1 MRHVNLRSR
10 RPAGER
16 ERAWLPAAGNR
27 VRLFR
32 LLFPAALSIVPAL
45 GAQQPAQPPAA
56 DTAARPGI
64 GVRLR
69 FPNDSLVLERP
80 AALGPFGRLAPSRDS
95 GATLADRQVAGLLQM
110 TEVARAARWG
120 EAVVAVFADS
130 ARAPVAQ
137 LPDSAF
143 RIPQSDSSRREG
155 LFGDYADLGLHLT
168 SRIETK
174 IERDRNE
181 RCRSSD
187 LLTPFASCAGTI
199 QPQMDFQF
207 NVQTGGVV
215 ADRIHVNVDYDSERE
230 FDASNN
236 ISIYYQGKPDEMLH
250 RLEVGNV
257 SFAAPASRFITAGIP
272 SGNYGLQ
279 AVGQIGPMQFRS
291 IVAQQKGNV
300 VRDKVFTVGD
310 RSVQTIERD
319 IEDFVVERGRFFW
332 VIDPRRA
339 FAGRFPNVDILGR
352 DLEALAAAI
361 PPGERPRRVLLYRY
375 RPPTPGGSVSRDIN
389 GPYAVTRYARNTN
402 EIGPFDVLQEGI
414 DYYIDP
420 TNLWIAL
427 VNPVQRGERL
437 AVSYTVSGP
446 AGDEVILGPVG
457 GTFPTSRGPAGRDTI
472 NLLWD
477 AEVLPGDAVFDQEI
491 RSVYRL
497 GGEDL
502 RRETV
507 QLKIV
512 VGAGGD
518 QERPIGAP
526 YETFLQMFGLAQP
539 VNPSAFDVENRLW
552 PRPSDP
558 NLARNAAQ
566 GGAKLIRDYFV
577 VFPSLR
583 PFADSGMADPPNPL
597 NDSLYRTPYEDLFT
611 QRRPPT
617 QYRLRARYAS
627 EGGGDAG
634 TLALGG
640 VQIRQGSE
648 RLNIDGV
655 PLVRDVDYRVDYEL
669 GRVSFTRPDT
679 LFARPRRVTVQYEEN
694 PIFAAQPTSILGL
707 AAEFPTEAGRL
718 SFTAMSQ
725 RQKTTFNRP
734 LLGFEPASSLVAGVT
749 GQFSFTSDALT
760 RVLDRL
766 PFVDATQQSRIDV
779 QGEFATS
786 RPQPNAAGVAY
797 VETFEGEGGI
807 GIVLGEQAWRLGSR
821 PYAPGGVPIGGTPY
835 HFELDSAAAIAWQ
848 NLVRIGDLALQF
860 FPEQVDTAF
869 KFVGG
874 QAFRVPEI
882 ILWNTLYPTGIEG
895 FLTPRGQATPD
906 YLWETTPRP
915 GRRWRSLMQP
925 LAQSGIDLTRVEQI
939 EFWTMIETDPAK
951 RERNPTIVLDLGD
964 ISENAVAFRPE
975 TLFVTGADSAF
986 RGRAL
991 TGYDVMDSERDEI
1004 TRSFDAATDDVG
1016 LPSDRADTLIRVVD
1030 GATERLLDA
1039 ELCLGGSVI
1048 AELGDTRHNC
1058 SIRNRRLDEE
1068 DLDLDGV
1075 LNMSGPENSNE
1086 RLMRYVIDLADPE
1099 SVTKV
1104 GLCHHHPSDRART
1117 GPRTFCWA
1125 LVRVPLASAE
1135 LINDPLV
1142 RRIRA
1147 ARLTIVSGDAA
1158 DTSFTYTP
1166 VSRFRL
1172 LGAPWVKRATTPLT
1186 GIAGTRETG
1195 LGSIQATVIG
1205 TLDAGTTGIRYQP
1218 PPGVA
1223 ESPDD
1228 RTADVATERTQV
1240 NEKSLRLLT
1249 TALDVN
1255 QRAEAY
1261 YRFPEGDKSFMGYRS
1276 LRVWARGRGKGW
1288 GANGDLQFYVRV
1300 GRDADNFYLYRS
1312 PANVGPDSTAWLPEH
1327 VIEFSRFYR
1336 LRTQLQ
1342 NAFLRGGDSLACSGV
1357 DLALIEASQPPTAPG
1372 SRRFAAC
1379 QDGYIVYTAN
1389 PAITPPNLAAVQELS
1404 VGIVRVSAAGGGVGG
1419 PISPLDT
1426 LELWVDDVR
1435 LGEVVDDAGYAG
1447 QFGVTVAASDLGSMT
1462 VNVSRRDHNFRQLG
1476 EAPSYVTDD
1485 QLNLT
1490 SSVRLD
1496 RLLPRALG
1504 LAIPVTINHAS
1515 SGTDPFFL
1523 ARSDISGPDLDGLR
1537 KPKTS
1542 ATSYTVAL
1550 RRATRRGGGVTDLL
1564 LDNLSV
1570 QSAYTTGAQRSEY
1583 QTGDASSFT
1592 GSVDWDFSRG
1602 DGEGRRMP
1610 GWVRGAVNALPGW
1623 LRESAALRGLRD
1635 ASLRFSPAAIRLTSG
1650 WARAEDRRASFAL
1663 PVFVAEDTGRTVASS
1678 RHDWRNRALVELRPV
1693 DALMARIDV
1702 NSVRDLRN
1710 YGDDTDVALVAGF
1723 ERAELFG
1730 LDVGL
1735 ERERQMQSAL
1745 RFTPAVAAW
1754 LRPSFEVAST
1764 FTMFR
1769 DPNTS
1774 RLLRADGDTG
1784 ELRLPRRL
1792 SNSQV
1797 LSAAAA
1803 VDLGGAIGRYA
1814 GDSGIARRI
1823 ANAIQPVR
1831 LSWTR
1836 EMRSLFDETPFTPG
1850 FSYQFAFG
1858 GIEDFR
1864 SLGDVLATSAGVA
1877 RGLTVDHT
1885 LSLPFGASFTQ
1896 HYQRTVNN
1904 TWTRRAQDAQ
1914 SMLEARSVTFPD
1926 VALRWTFRPGFLS
1939 VIVSSVSAEARA
1951 SITRA
1956 SSFQPALPGGAITLS
1971 GVRTELETR
1980 QYPLR
1985 GTLSWTLF
1993 GGFTTSAGWL
2003 HTTRRELRAGG
2014 TSEGEQ
2020 NDVTADISKLFALP
2034 QSWGLPSS
2042 MLRAYVG
2049 MQRISTETVF
2059 LADTT
2064 ERRIADNGRWA
2075 LNARAET
2082 DVAENASFSLSA
2094 SRTVTYDEVN
2104 DRRFTQFV
2112 LSAVLQLQFFA
2123 GELK

>member
-1 MRHVNLRSR
+1 
-10 RPAGER
+10 
-16 ERAWLPAAGNR
+16 

-45 GAQQPAQPPAA
+45 GAQQPPA
-56 DTAARPGI
+56 DSAARPGV
-64 GVRLR
+64 VRLR

-80 AALGPFGRLAPSRDS
+80 AALGPFGRLAGVRDS
-95 GATLADRQVAGLLQM
+95 GATIADRETAALVRM
-110 TEVARAARWG
+110 TEVTRAARWG
-120 EAVVAVFADS
+120 EAIVALFGDS
-130 ARAPVAQ
+130 ARNTVAQ
-137 LPDSAF
+137 LDTSAIRGRPPGGAQPAIDST
-143 RIPQSDSSRREG
+143 RRPG
-155 LFGDYADLGLHLT
+155 IFGEYADLGLHLT

-174 IERDRNE
+174 LERDRNE

-187 LLTPFASCAGTI
+187 LLTPFANCLGTL

-279 AVGQIGPMQFRS
+279 AIGQIGPMQFRS
-291 IVAQQKGNV
+291 IMAQQKGNV
-300 VRDKVFTVGD
+300 VRDKVFTMGD

-319 IEDFVVERGRFFW
+319 IEDFLVERGRFFW

-339 FAGRFPNVDILGR
+339 FGARFPNVDMLAR
-352 DLEALAAAI
+352 DLEALAASI
-361 PPGERPRRVLLYRY
+361 PFGERPRRVLVYRY

-389 GPYAVTRYARNTN
+389 GPYAVTRYARNAN

-437 AVSYTVSGP
+437 AVSYTVTGP
-446 AGDEVILGPVG
+446 TGDEVVVGAIG

-477 AEVLPGDAVFDQEI
+477 AEILPGDAVFDQEI
-491 RSVYRL
+491 RAVYRL
-497 GGEDL
+497 GGEDV

-518 QERPIGAP
+518 QERPVGTP
-526 YETFLQMFGLAQP
+526 FETLLQMFGMAQP
-539 VNPSAFDVENRLW
+539 VNPSAFDIENRLW

-558 NLARNAAQ
+558 NVARNAAQ
-566 GGAKLIRDYFV
+566 AGAKLIRDYFV

-583 PFADSGMADPPNPL
+583 PFADSGLADPPNPL

-617 QYRLRARYAS
+617 QYRLRARYAA
-627 EGGGDAG
+627 EGGGDVG

-648 RLNIDGV
+648 RLTLDGV

-669 GRVSFTRPDT
+669 GRVTFNRPDT

-707 AAEFPTEAGRL
+707 AAEFPTETGRL
-718 SFTAMSQ
+718 SFTALAQ
-725 RQKTTFNRP
+725 RQKTSFNRP
-734 LLGFEPASSLVAGVT
+734 PLGFEPASSLVGGVT
-749 GQFSFTSDALT
+749 AQFSFPSDALT

-779 QGEFATS
+779 QGEFAAS

-807 GIVLGEQAWRLGSR
+807 TILLTEQAWRLGSR
-821 PYAPGGVPIGGTPY
+821 PYAPGGLQIGGSPY
-835 HFELDSAAAIAWQ
+835 HFELDSAAGVAWQ
-848 NLVRIGDLALQF
+848 NLVRVGDVALQF

-874 QAFRVPEI
+874 AFRAPEV
-882 ILWNTLYPTGIEG
+882 ILWSTVYPSGIEG
-895 FLTPRGQATPD
+895 FLSPRGDAPPE
-906 YLWETTPRP
+906 YLWRTPARA

-925 LAQSGIDLTRVEQI
+925 LSQSGIDLTRVEQI
-939 EFWTMIETDPAK
+939 EFWTMIETDPAR
-951 RERNPTIVLDLGD
+951 RERNPTLVLDFGD
-964 ISENAVAFRPE
+964 ISENAVSFRPE
-975 TLFVTGADSAF
+975 TLFVSAPDSTF
-986 RGRAL
+986 TGRAL
-991 TGYDVMDSERDEI
+991 TGYDVMNSERDEI
-1004 TRSFDAATDDVG
+1004 TRSFDAARNDIG
-1016 LPSDRADTLIRVVD
+1016 LPSDRADTLIRVSD
-1030 GATERLLDA
+1030 GLTERLLDV
-1039 ELCLGGSVI
+1039 ELCRGESVI
-1048 AELGDTRHNC
+1048 SELGDTRHNC
-1058 SIRNRRLDEE
+1058 SVGNRRLDEE

-1086 RLMRYVIDLADPE
+1086 RLMRYVIDLSDPQ
-1099 SVTKV
+1099 SITKT
-1104 GLCHHHPSDRART
+1104 GLCHPHPSDRDRT
-1117 GPRTFCWA
+1117 GPRSFCWA
-1125 LVRVPLASAE
+1125 LVRVSLASAQ

-1142 RRIRA
+1142 RRVRS
-1147 ARLTIVSGDAA
+1147 ARLTWVSGDAA
-1158 DTSFTYTP
+1158 DTSFTYVP
-1166 VSRFRL
+1166 ISRFRL
-1172 LGAPWVKRATTPLT
+1172 LGAPWVKRGSTPIA
-1186 GIAGTRETG
+1186 GIAGVRETG
-1195 LGSIQATVIG
+1195 SGFVQATVIG
-1205 TLDAGTTGIRYQP
+1205 TLDAGTAGVGYQP

-1223 ESPDD
+1223 EVPPERTDD
-1228 RTADVATERTQV
+1228 VSIERTQV

-1249 TALDVN
+1249 TGLDLYE
-1255 QRAEAY
+1255 RAEAY

-1276 LRVWARGRGKGW
+1276 LHVWARGRGKGW
-1288 GANGDLQFYVRV
+1288 GTSGDLQFYVRM
-1300 GRDADNFYLYRS
+1300 GRDADNFYLYRA
-1312 PANVGPDSTAWLPEH
+1312 PANVGVDSTAWLPEH
-1327 VIEFSRFYR
+1327 VIQFERFYR
-1336 LRTQLQ
+1336 LRAQLQ
-1342 NAFLRGGDSLACSGV
+1342 NAFLRGGDSLACAGL
-1357 DLALIEASQPPTAPG
+1357 DLALIAASGPPPTAA
-1372 SRRFAAC
+1372 SRRYAAC
-1379 QDGYIVYTAN
+1379 EDGYIVYTAN
-1389 PAITPPNLAAVQELS
+1389 PSITPPNLAAVQDLS
-1404 VGIVRVSAAGGGVGG
+1404 VGIVRVSDAGGGVGG
-1419 PISPLDT
+1419 PITPFDT

-1435 LGEVVDDAGYAG
+1435 LGGVVDDAGYAG
-1447 QFGVTVAASDLGSMT
+1447 QFGLTIAASDLGSMS

-1476 EAPSYVTDD
+1476 EQPSYVTDD
-1485 QLNLT
+1485 QLTL
-1490 SSVRLD
+1490 SSSMRLD

-1504 LAIPVTINHAS
+1504 LAIPVTISHAS

-1523 ARSDISGPDLDGLR
+1523 ARSDVSGQDLEGLR
-1537 KPKTS
+1537 TPKTS
-1542 ATSYTVAL
+1542 ATSYTLAL
-1550 RRATRRGGGVTDLL
+1550 RRATRSGRGFTGFI

-1570 QSAYTTGAQRSEY
+1570 TSAYTTGNQRSEY
-1583 QTGDASSFT
+1583 QTGAAHSFT
-1592 GSVDWDFSRG
+1592 GAADWDFVRA
-1602 DGEGRRMP
+1602 DREGARMP
-1610 GWVRGAVNALPGW
+1610 GWLRAAINALPGW
-1623 LRESAALRGLRD
+1623 LRESAALRGVRD
-1635 ASLRFSPAAIRLTSG
+1635 ARVRLAPAAIRLTSG
-1650 WARAEDRRASFAL
+1650 WARAEDRRSSFAL
-1663 PVFVAEDTGRTVASS
+1663 PVFLEADSARTVAAL
-1678 RHDWRNRALVELRPV
+1678 RHDWRNRGLLELRPV
-1693 DALMARIDV
+1693 DALMARIDL
-1702 NSVRDLRN
+1702 NSVRDIRN
-1710 YGDDTDVALVAGF
+1710 YGDETDVGVVAGF
-1723 ERAELFG
+1723 ERDELFG

-1745 RFTPAVAAW
+1745 LFTPAITAW
-1754 LRPSFEVAST
+1754 LRPSLEIGSS

-1769 DPNTS
+1769 DPNT
-1774 RLLRADGDTG
+1774 RTLLRAEGDSG

-1792 SNSQV
+1792 SNSQTIV
-1797 LSAAAA
+1797 AGAS

-1831 LSWTR
+1831 VTWTR
-1836 EMRSLFDETPFTPG
+1836 EMRSLFDATPFTPG
-1850 FSYQFAFG
+1850 LSYQLG
-1858 GIEDFR
+1858 LGDVDDFR
-1864 SLGDVLATSAGVA
+1864 SLRNVLATSAGVA
-1877 RGLTVDHT
+1877 RGLTLDHT
-1885 LSLPFGASFTQ
+1885 LSLPFGASLTQ
-1896 HYQRTVNN
+1896 HYQRTVN
-1904 TWTRRAQDAQ
+1904 TSWTRRAQDAQ

-1926 VALRWTFRPGFLS
+1926 VGLRWTFRPGPLAG
-1939 VIVSSVSAEARA
+1939 IISSVSAEARA
-1951 SITRA
+1951 AITRA
-1956 SSFQPALPGGAITLS
+1956 SSVQPALPSGGITLA

-1985 GTLSWTLF
+1985 GALAWGLF
-1993 GGFTTSAGWL
+1993 GGFTTSAAWL
-2003 HTTRRELRAGG
+2003 RTTRRELRSGG

-2020 NDVTADISKLFALP
+2020 NDVTADVSKLFRLP
-2034 QSWGLPSS
+2034 ESWGLPSNV
-2042 MLRAYVG
+2042 LRTYVG
-2049 MQRISTETVF
+2049 LQRIGTETVF

-2064 ERRIADNGRWA
+2064 RKRIADNGRWA

-2082 DVAENASFSLSA
+2082 DVAENASFTLSA

>member
-1 MRHVNLRSR
+1 V
-10 RPAGER
+10 A
-16 ERAWLPAAGNR
+16 PAAGDR

-56 DTAARPGI
+56 DTGARPGI

-95 GATLADRQVAGLLQM
+95 GATIADRQAAALVQM

-120 EAVVAVFADS
+120 EAIVALFADS
-130 ARAPVAQ
+130 LGARPAE
-137 LPDSAF
+137 LPDSAI
-143 RIPQSDSSRREG
+143 RNPQSPADTLRRQG
-155 LFGDYADLGLHLT
+155 IFGEYADLGLHLT

-187 LLTPFASCAGTI
+187 LLTPLANCAGTL

-236 ISIYYQGKPDEMLH
+236 ISVYYQGKPDELLH

-257 SFAAPASRFITAGIP
+257 SFAAPPSRFITAGIP
-272 SGNYGLQ
+272 SSNYGLQ
-279 AVGQIGPMQFRS
+279 AIGQIGPMQFRS
-291 IVAQQKGNV
+291 IMAQQKGNV
-300 VRDKVFTVGD
+300 VRDKVFTMGD

-319 IEDFVVERGRFFW
+319 IEDFLVERGRFFW
-332 VIDPRRA
+332 VIDPRRT
-339 FAGRFPNVDILGR
+339 FAGRFPNVDMLGR
-352 DLEALAAAI
+352 DLEALAASI
-361 PPGERPRRVLLYRY
+361 PLGERPRRVLLYRY

-389 GPYAVTRYARNTN
+389 GPHAVTRYARNAN

-414 DYYIDP
+414 DYYLDP

-437 AVSYTVSGP
+437 AVSFTVSGP
-446 AGDEVILGPVG
+446 TGDEVIVGAVG
-457 GTFPTSRGPAGRDTI
+457 GTFPTSRGLAGRDTI

-518 QERPIGAP
+518 QERPVGTLF
-526 YETFLQMFGLAQP
+526 ETFLQMFGMAQP
-539 VNPSAFDVENRLW
+539 VNSSAFDVENRLW

-558 NLARNAAQ
+558 NLARNAGQ

-583 PFADSGMADPPNPL
+583 PFADSGLADPPNPM

-617 QYRLRARYAS
+617 QYRLRARYAA

-648 RLNIDGV
+648 RLTLDGV
-655 PLVRDVDYRVDYEL
+655 PLLRDVDYRVDYEL
-669 GRVSFTRPDT
+669 GRVSFSRPDT

-694 PIFAAQPTSILGL
+694 PIFAAQPTSIFGL

-718 SFTAMSQ
+718 SFTALSQ

-734 LLGFEPASSLVAGVT
+734 PLGFEPASALVAGVT
-749 GQFSFTSDALT
+749 GNFSFASDALT

-766 PFVDATQQSRIDV
+766 PFVDATHQSRIDV

-786 RPQPNAAGVAY
+786 RPQPNSAGVAY

-807 GIVLGEQAWRLGSR
+807 TINLTEQAWRLGSR
-821 PYAPGGVPIGGTPY
+821 PYAPGGVPIGSRPY
-835 HFELDSAAAIAWQ
+835 GFEIDSAAAVAWQ
-848 NLVRIGDLALQF
+848 NLVRIGDLPLQF

-874 QAFRVPEI
+874 QAFRVPEL

-895 FLTPRGQATPD
+895 FLSPRSGAAPA
-906 YLWETTPRP
+906 YLWRTQPRT

-925 LAQSGIDLTRVEQI
+925 LSQSGIDLTRVEQL
-939 EFWTMIETDPAK
+939 EFWTMIETDPAR
-951 RERNPTIVLDLGD
+951 RERNPTLVLDFGD
-964 ISENAVAFRPE
+964 ISENAVSFRPE

-986 RGRAL
+986 RSRAL
-991 TGYDVMDSERDEI
+991 TGYDVMNSERDEI
-1004 TRSFDAATDDVG
+1004 TRSFDAARNDVG
-1016 LPSDRADTLIRVVD
+1016 LPSDRADTLIRVAD
-1030 GATERLLDA
+1030 STERLLN
-1039 ELCLGGSVI
+1039 EPLCRGGSVI

-1058 SIRNRRLDEE
+1058 SVENRRLDEE

-1075 LNMSGPENSNE
+1075 LNMRGPENANE
-1086 RLMRYVIDLADPE
+1086 RLMRYVIDLADPQTI
-1099 SVTKV
+1099 TKT
-1104 GLCHHHPSDRART
+1104 GLCHPHPSDRART

-1125 LVRVPLASAE
+1125 LVRVSLASAQ
-1135 LINDPLV
+1135 LINDPIV

-1147 ARLTIVSGDAA
+1147 ARLTMVSGDAA

-1172 LGAPWVKRATTPLT
+1172 LGAPWVKRGLTPIA

-1195 LGSIQATVIG
+1195 IGFVQATIIG
-1205 TLDAGTTGIRYQP
+1205 TLDAGTAGIGYQP

-1228 RTADVATERTQV
+1228 RTDDVSTARTQV

-1249 TALDVN
+1249 MGLDVYE
-1255 QRAEAY
+1255 RAEAY

-1288 GANGDLQFYVRV
+1288 GSGGDLQFYVRM
-1300 GRDADNFYLYRS
+1300 GRDADNFYLYRA
-1312 PANVGPDSTAWLPEH
+1312 PVDAGVDSTAWLPEH
-1327 VIEFSRFYR
+1327 VIEFDRFYR
-1336 LRTQLQ
+1336 LRAQVQ
-1342 NAFLRGGDSLACSGV
+1342 NAFLRGGDTLACTGV
-1357 DLALIEASQPPTAPG
+1357 DLALIAASEPPIAPG

-1379 QDGYIVYTAN
+1379 QDGYIVYTAS

-1404 VGIVRVSAAGGGVGG
+1404 VGVIRVSATGGGAGG
-1419 PISPLDT
+1419 PITPLDT

-1435 LGEVVDDAGYAG
+1435 LGGVVDDAGYAG
-1447 QFGVTVAASDLGSMT
+1447 QFGVTIAASDLGSMT

-1476 EAPSYVTDD
+1476 EQASYVTDD
-1485 QLNLT
+1485 QLNL
-1490 SSVRLD
+1490 SSSLRLD

-1504 LAIPVTINHAS
+1504 LAIPVTISHAS

-1523 ARSDISGPDLDGLR
+1523 ARSDVSGQELEGLR
-1537 KPKTS
+1537 KPRTS
-1542 ATSYTVAL
+1542 ATSYTMAL
-1550 RRATRRGGGVTDLL
+1550 RRATRLGRGLTGLV

-1570 QSAYTTGAQRSEY
+1570 TSAYTNGSQRSEY
-1583 QTGDASSFT
+1583 QTGDASAFT
-1592 GSVDWDFSRG
+1592 GAVDWDFARR
-1602 DGEGRRMP
+1602 DREGASMP
-1610 GWVRGAVNALPGW
+1610 GWLRGAINALPGW

-1635 ASLRFSPAAIRLTSG
+1635 ANVRIAPAAVRLTSG
-1650 WARAEDRRASFAL
+1650 WARAEDRRSSFAL
-1663 PVFVAEDTGRTVASS
+1663 PVFVEDDTARTVASL
-1678 RHDWRNRALVELRPV
+1678 RHDWRNRGLLELRPV
-1693 DALMARIDV
+1693 TALMARLDV
-1702 NSVRDLRN
+1702 NSVRDLRH
-1710 YGDDTDVALVAGF
+1710 YGGDTDVGVVAGF
-1723 ERAELFG
+1723 ERGELFG

-1735 ERERQMQSAL
+1735 ERERQLQSAL
-1745 RFTPAVAAW
+1745 AFTPAITAW
-1754 LRPSFEVAST
+1754 LRPSLEIGST

-1769 DPNTS
+1769 DPNAST
-1774 RLLRADGDTG
+1774 LLRAAGDSG

-1792 SNSQV
+1792 SNSQIV
-1797 LSAAAA
+1797 SAGAS
-1803 VDLGGAIGRYA
+1803 VDLGGAIARYA

-1831 LSWTR
+1831 LTWTR
-1836 EMRSLFDETPFTPG
+1836 EMRSLFDATAFTPG
-1850 FSYQFAFG
+1850 FSYQLGLG
-1858 GIEDFR
+1858 GIDDFR
-1864 SLGDVLATSAGVA
+1864 SLGGVLATSAGVA
-1877 RGLTVDHT
+1877 RALTLDHT
-1885 LSLPFGASFTQ
+1885 LSLPFGASVTH
-1896 HYQRTVNN
+1896 HYQRTVNT
-1904 TWTRRAQDAQ
+1904 TWTRRAQSAQ

-1926 VALRWTFRPGFLS
+1926 VAVRWSFRPGLLS
-1939 VIVSSVSAEARA
+1939 GIVSSVSAEARA
-1951 SITRA
+1951 AITRA
-1956 SSFQPALPGGAITLS
+1956 SSSQPALPSGGITLS

-1985 GTLSWTLF
+1985 GTLAWDLF

-2003 HTTRRELRAGG
+2003 RTTRRELRSGG

-2020 NDVTADISKLFALP
+2020 NDVTGDVSKLIRLP
-2034 QSWGLPSS
+2034 ESWGLPSS
-2042 MLRAYVG
+2042 VLRAYVG
-2049 MQRISTETVF
+2049 MQRISTETIF

-2064 ERRIADNGRWA
+2064 TKRIADNGRWA

-2104 DRRFTQFV
+2104 DRRFSQFV